1 MTTKAKKLDP
11 EISRRKFVTAAMA
24 GATGIGLV
32 SFATILG
39 GLRPVPFITDAQKPV
54 EIGDVLVYAE
64 GPKAGQPVGPDD
76 LEKDGPYITVYPK
89 GNDVVRSEGQGA
101 TINAIMILKYALS
114 DISAPAK
121 PEATADGVIAFSKL
135 CPHLGCSVLAK
146 GPDGNLPCPCHGSKF
161 DGKSG
166 EVLVAPS
173 PRGLPQ
179 LPIKLENNQFVVS
192 GKWLETVYGTVE
204 A

>member
-135 CPHLGCSVLAK
+135 YPHLGCSVLAK

-192 GKWLETVYGTVE
+192 GEWLETVYGTVE